1 MTKSDTRQLDVLVTA
16 ADRRQGLAVIRA
28 LGSQGLSILAA
39 GPEKRSLGFYSRY
52 ACATCWYPDP
62 LETER
67 EFIDTIRDAVTQYK
81 LPYVFPVSE
90 ETVITLDKFRA
101 EFDGLTKLAL
111 PPSDALAIALDKNKT
126 MPMARSLGITTPQ
139 SMLPKSREE
148 ALSFAERVGFPIV
161 MKPRVSY
168 GRIGADFGFKVDY
181 AQNSDELAARFMEFE
196 EIGAY
201 PLLQEYCPGL
211 KVNHGVLCAGGELK
225 GIYQYE
231 GEREFPATG
240 GITSLHLSTPV
251 DPQLREWTRS
261 LVREMRW
268 DGVAMI
274 EYKVDKANKRPVLM
288 EVNGRFWSPQSA
300 ANKLG
305 MNFPYALYCY
315 LRDGYCAS
323 MDTKYPIGKR
333 NRYLL
338 GDITS
343 LASIWLGT
351 CPNYLSPVP
360 GRWQA
365 LWYFLRDF
373 RPGVQYDVLD
383 FGDSIPSLR
392 YLLSI
397 PLSALRKLW
406 KWFREQRGTG
416 TTRPVGSSASVESPS
431 ESGRAAS

>member
-1 MTKSDTRQLDVLVTA
+1 
-16 ADRRQGLAVIRA
+16 
-28 LGSQGLSILAA
+28 
-39 GPEKRSLGFYSRY
+39 
-52 ACATCWYPDP
+52 
-62 LETER
+62 
-67 EFIDTIRDAVTQYK
+67 
-81 LPYVFPVSE
+81 
-90 ETVITLDKFRA
+90 
-101 EFDGLTKLAL
+101 
-111 PPSDALAIALDKNKT
+111 
-126 MPMARSLGITTPQ
+126 
-139 SMLPKSREE
+139 
-148 ALSFAERVGFPIV
+148 
-161 MKPRVSY
+161 
-168 GRIGADFGFKVDY
+168 
-181 AQNSDELAARFMEFE
+181 
-196 EIGAY
+196 
-201 PLLQEYCPGL
+201 
-211 KVNHGVLCAGGELK
+211 
-225 GIYQYE
+225 
-231 GEREFPATG
+231 
-240 GITSLHLSTPV
+240 
-251 DPQLREWTRS
+251 
-261 LVREMRW
+261 
-268 DGVAMI
+268 
-274 EYKVDKANKRPVLM
+274 
-288 EVNGRFWSPQSA
+288 
-300 ANKLG
+300 
-305 MNFPYALYCY
+305 
-315 LRDGYCAS
+315 